1 MSARRGLWQ
10 LVCWFTVTSVCRGSV
25 FTRFSSVV
33 LMTDTRYRVNNSPRP
48 YSSPSSTEEDSKLGL
63 SVNMLSE
70 KMRSYARS
78 VNFSFEL
85 PARQ

>member
-1 MSARRGLWQ
+1 MTSA
-10 LVCWFTVTSVCRGSV
+10 CHGSV

-33 LMTDTRYRVNNSPRP
+33 LMTDTRYRVNNSPQP
-48 YSSPSSTEEDSKLGL
+48 YSSSSSTEEDSNLGL
-63 SVNMLSE
+63 SINMLSE
-70 KMRSYARS
+70 KIRSYARS